1 MKKIVLFI
9 FSIFCSA
16 SFLFAAG
23 FSAQVVS
30 YSGKAEVLSGGT
42 WKSLSVGDNLTN
54 GDVIQTGFKSY
65 ITLKIKE
72 STVNVEPLTRVTVE
86 NLSENSKKDNVRL
99 FVNAG
104 GVSSNVKKDGI
115 KKVGFT
121 VRTPVAT
128 ASVRGTEF
136 SVQNNFDSSK
146 VETKRGSV
154 AVWNGKNSVDVADIS
169 DYSEENSDSVA
180 NINDDSFENAPH
192 GALFVKQGQETS
204 VNSGNAVSLR
214 NEAASSVYSM
224 VSVTNS
230 DAVSVSSSLL
240 VNGTVSGDSGATL
253 VVTPETKG
261 ADSASLTVTV
271 EAK

>member
-1 MKKIVLFI
+1 MKKIIAFV

-16 SFLFAAG
+16 YFLFAAG

-42 WKSLSVGDNLTN
+42 WKSLAIGDNLTN

-104 GVSSNVKKDGI
+104 GVSSSVKKDGM

-121 VRTPVAT
+121 VAT

-136 SVQNNFDSSK
+136 SVQNNFDSAK
-146 VETKRGSV
+146 VETKSGSV

-169 DYSEENSDSVA
+169 DYSEENSDSAA
-180 NINDDSFENAPH
+180 NTNDDSFENAPH

-204 VNSGNAVSLR
+204 VNSGSTVSLR

-230 DAVSVSSSLL
+230 DAVSVSSSIL
-240 VNGTVSGDSGATL
+240 VEGTVSGDSGATL
-253 VVTPETKG
+253 IVTPETKG
-261 ADSASLTVTV
+261 AGSASLTVTV
-271 EAK
+271 ETK